1 MPDMY
6 VYNIYFYAGNKNTYL
21 YGGTAGGS
29 VMESAVKV
37 CSLASHGCEPAGGSV
52 MESAVK
58 IWLTV
63 GPQEALSWSRR

>member
-1 MPDMY
+1 
-6 VYNIYFYAGNKNTYL
+6 
-21 YGGTAGGS
+21 
-29 VMESAVKV
+29 MESAVKI
-37 CSLASHGCEPAGGSV
+37 CSLTSHGCEAAGGSV